1 MVAVGLSAMV
11 IVITVVVA
19 AHEGGGGG
27 SGGGGG
33 GEGRGEG
40 RGGGGGCGCDSMG
53 FSITISILWRG
64 GGDWTSTGGPV
75 GAAWCYSHVVRV
87 VVPAREP
94 VGRSQTIISRMIRRP
109 RLFGVE

>member
-40 RGGGGGCGCDSMG
+40 RGGGGCDSMG